1 MKDRIYFNNGWE
13 FSPSFNEKMLDS
25 KYKGKFE
32 QARIPH
38 SVCETPFNG
47 FDESEYQ
54 TLSIYRKFFKTEKE
68 WAGKNRCRRLSGFPE
83 PKGCCPAW
91 SRGLFLKY

>member
-32 QARIPH
+32 QVRIPH

-54 TLSIYRKFFKTEKE
+54 KLSVYRKIFKTEKE
-68 WAGKNRCRRLSGFPE
+68 WAGKKILLTIEG
-83 PKGCCPAW
+83 AAH
-91 SRGLFLKY
+91 

>member
-32 QARIPH
+32 QVRIPH

-54 TLSIYRKFFKTEKE
+54 KLSIYRKFFKTEKE
-68 WAGKNRCRRLSGFPE
+68 WAGKKILLTIEGAAHQCDVF
-83 PKGCCPAW
+83 
-91 SRGLFLKY
+91 